1 MKRLV
6 RTVVLASIVAS
17 LIATP
22 QVHADPID
30 EFIPDQ
36 SSLDAYPNLNPSQ
49 GNWSDLDGGVTGRPY
64 IAELSVTTGGVTTTL
79 VTGGTTT
86 TVAST
91 TPGAITAVIA
101 PINLC
106 AEGRTSMCYDTP
118 NRVSI
123 QLAYVK
129 GDGQLGGNFSAPTT
143 ALIPSITDTSVFDL
157 TVGLNSIGGN
167 LRWTWMSG
175 APTFWKT
182 RGLRSD
188 SGTARVKFSL
198 GKYPSLNY
206 SGPGAEMCS
215 AIPVTVC
222 NAEQSTQDTLGMQM
236 ILSLDTTL
244 SEAFAGALFATNN
257 AVMGSLDVSSGE
269 TPSLTYGI
277 AGPHKMSDGS
287 VRRGT
292 FYGFLSDTILESQFK
307 IVSTETDMTNILSI
321 ARTAASSSTSDA
333 GTDTVTWSKWTA
345 DANGTDGRLV
355 TISDISFSAPKFKV
369 TKVPLTLS
377 SKKATTFKAIALYA
391 GLSVPTGAT
400 VTAVVASTSKSIC
413 RVIGT
418 TIKGTKKGTCR
429 VTVTVKPKT
438 GSKKVRTVSL
448 TVKS

>member
-30 EFIPDQ
+30 QFIPDQ

-49 GNWSDLDGGVTGRPY
+49 GNWSDLEGGVTGRPY
-64 IAELSVTTGGVTTTL
+64 IAELSVTTDGVTTEL

-106 AEGRTSMCYDTP
+106 AEGRSSMCYDTP

-129 GDGQLGGNFSAPTT
+129 GSGQLGGNFSEPAIP
-143 ALIPSITDTSVFDL
+143 LIPSITDTSVFDL

-182 RGLRSD
+182 QGLRSD

-198 GKYPSLNY
+198 GKYPSL
-206 SGPGAEMCS
+206 SPGAEMCS
-215 AIPVTVC
+215 AIPVSVC
-222 NAEQSTQDTLGMQM
+222 DAEQSTQDTLGMQM

-269 TPSLTYGI
+269 TPTLTYGI

-307 IVSTETDMTNILSI
+307 IVSTETDMTKILSI
-321 ARTAASSSTSDA
+321 ARTTASSSTSDA

-400 VTAVVASTSKSIC
+400 VTAVVASASKSIC

-418 TIKGTKKGTCR
+418 TIKGSKKGTCR